1 MIIPRTH
8 GISDIVAQGSQLRL
22 PLWSQNREFGAP
34 RGKNYSTTSHFH
46 RTMTHLLLSLAE
58 VSPHNEWGVLPW
70 TKDVNPSPKTPPTRL
85 LPTIMLEGFAGI
97 CTGQRVTTKN
107 IQELSLL
114 LLHKNPY
121 LHNWR
126 SNQTA
131 NWSLLWLIA
140 SRTRR

>member
-8 GISDIVAQGSQLRL
+8 EISNVVARGSQLRL
-22 PLWSQNREFGAP
+22 PLRSQNWEFGAP

-46 RTMTHLLLSLAE
+46 RTMTHLPLSLAE
-58 VSPHNEWGVLPW
+58 VSPHNEWGILLQ
-70 TKDVNPSPKTPPTRL
+70 TKDAHPSPKTPPTRL
-85 LPTIMLEGFAGI
+85 LPTIVLEGFAGV

-107 IQELSLL
+107 IQELSSS

-140 SRTRR
+140 LRTWQ

>member
-8 GISDIVAQGSQLRL
+8 GISNIVARGSQLRL
-22 PLWSQNREFGAP
+22 PLWSQNWEFGAL

-46 RTMTHLLLSLAE
+46 RTMMHLPLSLAE
-58 VSPHNEWGVLPW
+58 VSPHDEWGISPW
-70 TKDVNPSPKTPPTRL
+70 TKDAHPSPKTPPTRL
-85 LPTIMLEGFAGI
+85 LPTIVLEGFAGV
-97 CTGQRVTTKN
+97 CTGQPFATKN
-107 IQELSLL
+107 IQKSSSL
-114 LLHKNPY
+114 LLHKNLH

-131 NWSLLWLIA
+131 DWSLLWLIA